1 MAKQDKNRTNR
12 VSASGSSENNTRNVN
27 ISGKRKR
34 NRPEKI
40 MLLLAFLAVLLGVYM
55 LIADKAADAEN
66 DETDGEKIS
75 VVSVDSADITELS
88 WEYDGASY
96 TLIKLETDSESD
108 KGNEA
113 DSSDNGSETANAD
126 NTENWVWSGHEDIT
140 LDQSRIES
148 MLAAISRVSASSK
161 IETVTDFAQYG
172 LAEPDSTI
180 SLTVK
185 TAEGTEGETLKTV
198 KLLTGGYVSIS
209 DEYYAMIDGEDTV
222 YTVSGD
228 YLYDFSSD
236 AAELE
241 YTPDEDE

>member
-1 MAKQDKNRTNR
+1 MVKQDKNRANR
-12 VSASGSSENNTRNVN
+12 TSSSESNTKNVN
-27 ISGKRKR
+27 AGKKRKR

-40 MLLLAFLAVLLGVYM
+40 MLLLAFLAVLLGAYM

-66 DETDGEKIS
+66 DETDGENIS

-88 WEYDGASY
+88 WEYDGESY
-96 TLIKLETDSESD
+96 TLIKLETDGESD

-113 DSSDNGSETANAD
+113 DSSDDDSETANAD
-126 NTENWVWSGHEDIT
+126 NTGNWVWSGHEDVT
-140 LDQSRIES
+140 LDQSRIET
-148 MLAAISRVSASSK
+148 MLDAISKVSASAK
-161 IETVTDFAQYG
+161 IEAVTDFAQYG

-180 SLTVK
+180 SFTVK
-185 TAEGTEGETLKTV
+185 SADGAEDETLKTV
-198 KLLTGGYVSIS
+198 TLLTGGYVSIT

-228 YLYDFSSD
+228 YIYDFDIS

-241 YTPDEDE
+241 YTPDEDVE